1 MKISTAFPSVRSLP
15 DPTSIVT
22 PAQWYLLA
30 HVSSPLIQYDH
41 ARARFEPLLAE
52 SWRIDGSTYTF
63 KLRGD
68 LKFSDGT
75 PLTARDVAST
85 IRRQILKNTSTH
97 FRLRDYF
104 RDCAKLA
111 SMTDACPG
119 LSILDDHT
127 IAFHLPKRFES
138 FFLFLASPE
147 SAVWSAD
154 DIDASGELSH
164 RRFSG
169 PYRIATSEP
178 GRLLLEKNT
187 HSYLLKDFPRAPAQI
202 EIFTAGSDP
211 LALFREKKIDLYVE
225 MVRPHY
231 EQDFLKLG
239 LERVTSSFN
248 TILYLFKVGGAPG
261 RIGRDY
267 VQALWHSQLGPEMK
281 PAGSF
286 LPLGS
291 LGALDDEKFLA
302 ALPARSTRVKV
313 AVPTPFFHPEMTAF
327 FDRVAREKNAEV
339 KLIPVPMEQIYALYD
354 ATPENPDGYDFVL
367 TPYVASERFPSV
379 QITFMLEG
387 KTIPLNLANIDD
399 PDSSPERVAQI
410 EAAQK
415 WLLESQ
421 TVVPLVFVRNQVL
434 LAPGIDLGDQP
445 QTDAEIHLWRVQR
458 N

>member
-1 MKISTAFPSVRSLP
+1 MKIATAFPSVRAIP

-22 PAQWYLLA
+22 PAQWYLLG

-41 ARARFEPLLAE
+41 AQARFEPLLAE

-63 KLRGD
+63 KLREG
-68 LKFSDGT
+68 LTFSDGA
-75 PLTARDVAST
+75 PLSARDVVAT
-85 IRRQILKNTSTH
+85 IRRQLLKNTSTH
-97 FRLRDYF
+97 FRLREYF
-104 RDCAKLA
+104 SGCEKLT

-119 LSILDDHT
+119 VSILDERT
-127 IAFHLPKRFES
+127 IEFHLTKRFES

-147 SAVWSAD
+147 SAVWSAE
-154 DIDASGELSH
+154 DIDANGELTH

-178 GRLLLEKNT
+178 GRIVLSKNPR
-187 HSYLLKDFPRAPAQI
+187 SYLLKDFPHAAEEI
-202 EIFTAGSDP
+202 EIYTDGSDP
-211 LALFREKKIDLYVE
+211 LTLFREKKIDLYVE
-225 MVRPHY
+225 MVRPYY
-231 EQDFLKLG
+231 ERDFIQLG
-239 LERVTSSFN
+239 LQRVTSSFN
-248 TILYLFKVGGAPG
+248 TILYLFKVGEAKG
-261 RIGRDY
+261 RVGRDY
-267 VQALWHSQLGPEMK
+267 LQALWRDELGPEMK

-291 LGALDDEKFLA
+291 LGALDDQKFLA

-313 AVPTPFFHPEMTAF
+313 AVPTPFFHPEMTAHF
-327 FDRVAREKNAEV
+327 GRVAQGLDVTFEA
-339 KLIPVPMEQIYALYD
+339 VPMEQIYALYD
-354 ATPENPDGYDFVL
+354 ANPENPGGYDFVL

-387 KTIPLNLANIDD
+387 KKIPLNLANIDD

-434 LAPGIDLGDQP
+434 LAPGVELGDQP

-458 N
+458 R